1 MNCSTDDLRKNPN
14 KRRKSCFRASAA
26 GLLLRVPKHK
36 QRCCTV
42 SRFHLYKV
50 TSSSCIRQVL
60 ALHNL
65 VIKASDWRADPVCLH
80 AWSGTWHRRCWG
92 AEPSQM
98 LEFVDLSVCIWAQR
112 LCLGVGGPCISLSF
126 THAWLTR
133 AWIHLSSSPCFLSS
147 AVYLNLILSAWTNL
161 GEAPV
166 SCQSPTGWDKSKETM
181 NIRVHTRNRGAR
193 TQKHTRRPNQTTK
206 NLSTCTVASS
216 TEKRN

>member
-1 MNCSTDDLRKNPN
+1 MNCSTDDLRKTQIKEGKVALEHQLLVYSLEYQNIN
-14 KRRKSCFRASAA
+14 KVV
-26 GLLLRVPKHK
+26 VPSLGFVYIK
-36 QRCCTV
+36 
-42 SRFHLYKV
+42 
-50 TSSSCIRQVL
+50 SSSCIRQLL

-80 AWSGTWHRRCWG
+80 AWSGAWHRRCWG

-98 LEFVDLSVCIWAQR
+98 LEFVDLSVWIWAQR

-166 SCQSPTGWDKSKETM
+166 SCWSPTGWDKSKET
-181 NIRVHTRNRGAR
+181 ISAGQEH
-193 TQKHTRRPNQTTK
+193 K
-206 NLSTCTVASS
+206 NTHGDRIKQPKT
-216 TEKRN
+216 